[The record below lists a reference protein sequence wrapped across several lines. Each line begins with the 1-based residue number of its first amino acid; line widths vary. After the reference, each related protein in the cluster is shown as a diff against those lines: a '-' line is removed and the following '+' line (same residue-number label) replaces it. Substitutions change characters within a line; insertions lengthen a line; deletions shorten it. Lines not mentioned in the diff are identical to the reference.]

1 MPQDVMVEFLVSQL
15 SGTPLKGDE
24 AEKMQEELGKAMENA
39 YLNTEKRDKVAY
51 DFYVSKGK
59 GREIERV
66 PWMSTK
72 NTIGLTLNEKAAK
85 KYNER
90 MKEKHL
96 L

>member
-1 MPQDVMVEFLVSQL
+1 
-15 SGTPLKGDE
+15 
-24 AEKMQEELGKAMENA
+24 MENA

-72 NTIGLTLNEKAAK
+72 NTIGLT
-85 KYNER
+85 
-90 MKEKHL
+90 
-96 L
+96 